1 MEQRMNDGA
10 GIWIDHRKAFV
21 VTLSDDGEDTKLI
34 LSRVE
39 KHPERGGDSPLKG
52 RYEAHS
58 VPADDR
64 RQRALTGELNTYY
77 DAVIST
83 VRGYANVFLFG
94 PGEAKNELRKR
105 AMQMQVGESVT
116 TAEAADKMTDR
127 EIIAKVRGYFRP
139 GAKHGQ
145 PEQPAA

>member
-1 MEQRMNDGA
+1 MIDSA

-21 VTLSDDGEDTKLI
+21 VTLSADGEDTKLI

-52 RYEAHS
+52 RYEAHC

-64 RQRALTGELNTYY
+64 RQRALTGELNIYY
-77 DAVIST
+77 DAVISM

-94 PGEAKNELRKR
+94 PGEAKNELHKR
-105 AMQMQVGESVT
+105 VIQMRVGESVT
-116 TAEAADKMTDR
+116 TAEAADKMTDH
-127 EIIAKVRGYFRP
+127 EIIAKVRGHFSPAER
-139 GAKHGQ
+139 AKPQ
-145 PEQPAA
+145 QPAA

>member
-1 MEQRMNDGA
+1 MIDGA

-21 VTLSDDGEDTKLI
+21 VTLSAEGEDTKLI

-39 KHPERGGDSPLKG
+39 KHPERSGDSPLKG
-52 RYEAHS
+52 RYEALS

-64 RQRALTGELNTYY
+64 RQRALTGELNRYY

-94 PGEAKNELRKR
+94 PGEAKNELHKR
-105 AMQMQVGESVT
+105 VVQMSVGESVT

-127 EIIAKVRGYFRP
+127 EIVAKVRAHFGP
-139 GAKHGQ
+139 GAERAQ
-145 PEQPAA
+145 PQQTQQPAA